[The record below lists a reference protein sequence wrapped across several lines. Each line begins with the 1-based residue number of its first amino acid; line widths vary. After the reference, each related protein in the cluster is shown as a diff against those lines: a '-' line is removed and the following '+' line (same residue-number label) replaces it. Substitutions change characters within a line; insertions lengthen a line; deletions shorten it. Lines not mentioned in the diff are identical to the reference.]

1 MSQRGKRDSYYII
14 AHKVGRNKREGGGQR
29 RHRHV
34 KNKITEIDVV
44 QPIKRKMRYIHEK
57 Q

>member
-29 RHRHV
+29 RRRHV
-34 KNKITEIDVV
+34 KNRVTEIGVV
-44 QPIKRKMRYIHEK
+44 QPLKIRNEI
-57 Q
+57 